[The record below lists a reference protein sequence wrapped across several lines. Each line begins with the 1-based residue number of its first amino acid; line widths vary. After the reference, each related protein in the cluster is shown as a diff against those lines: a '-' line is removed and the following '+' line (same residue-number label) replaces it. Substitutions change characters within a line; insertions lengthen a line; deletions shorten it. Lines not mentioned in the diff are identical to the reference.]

1 MIKRSTWILLII
13 LALVLV
19 VYFVIKNQASMTAAS
34 STPTASDTFLITPSD
49 STLQVLRITDA
60 QEHIFQMQR
69 DTSGIWVVT
78 LPSSGTADQGLAGS
92 AETQVGALRIVTT
105 LDSSLNMAD
114 AGLSTPADTIEL
126 TFVNNLRHVIQVG
139 NLTPTGS
146 GYYVHLDSG
155 KLFVVSQAGID
166 ALLKLLT
173 APPFPSTETP
183 LATIQE
189 TVTPTLVPVTPT
201 STFEAST
208 STP

>member
-1 MIKRSTWILLII
+1 MIKRPTWILLVI

-34 STPTASDTFLITPSD
+34 STPTPSDTFLITPLD
-49 STLQVLRITDA
+49 STLQVLRITDS
-60 QEHIFQMQR
+60 QDHIFQMQR
-69 DTSGIWVVT
+69 DTSGTWVVT
-78 LPSSGTADQGLAGS
+78 LPSSGIADQGLAGA
-92 AETQVGALRIVTT
+92 AESQVGALRIVTT
-105 LDSSLNMAD
+105 LDSSLNVAD
-114 AGLSTPADTIEL
+114 AGLSTPVDTIEL

-146 GYYVHLDSG
+146 GYYVHFDSG

-183 LATIQE
+183 LSTIQE

-201 STFEAST
+201 STLEAST
-208 STP
+208 PTP